1 MASSKPPSNFS
12 RRPVRRLLLPKI
24 GPLKNQ
30 GLFEGYFY
38 ALLVT
43 IFLVVSILG
52 KAGGMS
58 AYNAILVGLWLT
70 VGAWFARQLKL
81 YLKERAN
88 PKPAERFTQPA
99 LTQRPGDNGARPP
112 GLKPMLGTH
121 WPLKSAPRPPQ
132 PVQDPGVPGYKKAFV
147 YERPTLPDR
156 KPKLPANWPGR
167 QNKKPKP

>member
-1 MASSKPPSNFS
+1 MAPSKAPSNFS

-30 GLFEGYFY
+30 GLFEEYFY

-58 AYNAILVGLWLT
+58 AYNALLVGLWLT

-88 PKPAERFTQPA
+88 PKPAKRSTQPA
-99 LTQRPGDNGARPP
+99 GDPPPAGNGTRPP
-112 GLKPMLGTH
+112 GMKPMPRTQ
-121 WPLKSAPRPPQ
+121 WPLKPPPGPPQ
-132 PVQDPGVPGYKKAFV
+132 PVQDASAPGNKKAFV

>member
-1 MASSKPPSNFS
+1 MAPSKPPSNFS

-30 GLFEGYFY
+30 GLFEEYFY

-58 AYNAILVGLWLT
+58 VYNALLVGLWLT

-88 PKPAERFTQPA
+88 PKPAKRSTQPA
-99 LTQRPGDNGARPP
+99 GDPPPAGNGTRPP
-112 GLKPMLGTH
+112 GMKPMTRTQ
-121 WPLKSAPRPPQ
+121 WPLKPPPGPPQ
-132 PVQDPGVPGYKKAFV
+132 PVQDASAPGNKKAFV

>member
-1 MASSKPPSNFS
+1 MAPSKPPSNFS

-30 GLFEGYFY
+30 GLFEEYFY

-58 AYNAILVGLWLT
+58 VYNALLVGLWLT

-88 PKPAERFTQPA
+88 PKPAKRSTQPA
-99 LTQRPGDNGARPP
+99 GDPPPAGNGTRPP
-112 GLKPMLGTH
+112 GMKPMTRTQ
-121 WPLKSAPRPPQ
+121 WPLKPPPGPPQ
-132 PVQDPGVPGYKKAFV
+132 PVQDARAPGNKKAFV

>member
-24 GPLKNQ
+24 GPLKDQ
-30 GLFEGYFY
+30 GLFEEYFY

-43 IFLVVSILG
+43 IFLVVSTLG

-88 PKPAERFTQPA
+88 PKPAKRSTQPA

-112 GLKPMLGTH
+112 ALKPMVGTH
-121 WPLKSAPRPPQ
+121 WPLKSAPRPPE

>member
-1 MASSKPPSNFS
+1 MASGKPPSNFS

-24 GPLKNQ
+24 GPLNDQ
-30 GLFEGYFY
+30 GLFEEYFY

-43 IFLVVSILG
+43 IFLVVSIVG

-88 PKPAERFTQPA
+88 PKPAKRSTQPD
-99 LTQRPGDNGARPP
+99 LTLRPGDNGARPP
-112 GLKPMLGTH
+112 GIKPMIGAQ
-121 WPLKSAPRPPQ
+121 WPQKSAPGPPQ
-132 PVQDPGVPGYKKAFV
+132 PVQDPGVQGNKKVFV
-147 YERPTLPDR
+147 YERPILPDR
-156 KPKLPANWPGR
+156 KPKLPANWPGQ